1 MIGWFGWGTMNLA
14 WTIEY
19 AVQTRWAQ
27 IVRFEWLLP
36 LTSLR
41 ATESGIDHRILGIVI
56 FISTFVLVAPRLV
69 IAIFSFRGAGVACI
83 FFATGQPTI
92 LALTKAGHECREGR
106 HGLCLLL
113 AEVAGKPF
121 IMDAVYKGH

>member
-36 LTSLR
+36 LTRLR
-41 ATESGIDHRILGIVI
+41 ATESGIDRRILGVFIV
-56 FISTFVLVAPRLV
+56 ISTFVPVTSRLLV
-69 IAIFSFRGAGVACI
+69 AIFSFRGAGVACI
-83 FFATGQPTI
+83 VFATSQPTI
-92 LALTKAGHECREGR
+92 LARAKAGHECREGR
-106 HGLCLLL
+106 HGLWLLL
-113 AEVAGKPF
+113 AKVAGKPF
-121 IMDAVYKGH
+121 VVDDVFKGR